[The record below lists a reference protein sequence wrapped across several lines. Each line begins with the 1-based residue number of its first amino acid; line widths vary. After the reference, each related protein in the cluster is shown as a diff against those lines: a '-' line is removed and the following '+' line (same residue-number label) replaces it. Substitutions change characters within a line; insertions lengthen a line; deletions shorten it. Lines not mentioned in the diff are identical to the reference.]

1 MQGVVS
7 RTVSDLGSRLS
18 ALRGVGNGDGAGL
31 GWAGL
36 GRAYAVQRLRDF
48 VVMPQSI
55 GRRIECGGCPS
66 LPLAS
71 AWSVGRRPWIE

>member
-7 RTVSDLGSRLS
+7 RTVPDLGSRLS

-36 GRAYAVQRLRDF
+36 VLGGRML
-48 VVMPQSI
+48 SS
-55 GRRIECGGCPS
+55 GCAT
-66 LPLAS
+66 LL
-71 AWSVGRRPWIE
+71 